1 MISFV
6 DTCGA
11 FPTFEAE
18 RFGQSEAI
26 ATCLTKMAAL
36 TVPIVTVVLGEG
48 GSGGAL
54 AIAMGNVIGMMEHAY
69 YSVISPEGAA
79 SILGRYKN
87 EKEKKENF
95 TRDCHKLAKMQKIF
109 AKDLLKLDIIDVVLS
124 EVEGSEAQTQAQQS
138 INDFLVRSL
147 ASLSLEK
154 NLVSHRY
161 RRFRKIGTFETLTKE
176 QLKLRLN
183 NVVDVPNKREKKAE
197 VEIPKEILFAI
208 DKTLNSETSCY
219 CKGRRCQYKGGW
231 QSCNGSWQH
240 SSCF

>member
-1 MISFV
+1 
-6 DTCGA
+6 
-11 FPTFEAE
+11 
-18 RFGQSEAI
+18 
-26 ATCLTKMAAL
+26 MAAL

-219 CKGRRCQYKGGW
+219 CKGRGKGKIR
-231 QSCNGSWQH
+231 
-240 SSCF
+240 